1 MSPVQKF
8 GDPDHHHF
16 DPDTDYST
24 ITRMVYEKITQLII
38 FNLKNLPKML
48 FPVITRSTKRF

>member
-24 ITRMVYEKITQLII
+24 ITRMVYKKITLLMI
-38 FNLKNLPKML
+38 L
-48 FPVITRSTKRF
+48 V